1 MKKLFLLLMI
11 AIFAVTVNAQG
22 MYTGGSGT
30 EVKMVTQPNDSL
42 FIEGRYVGV
51 ILEAVKTTGVGTE
64 AYTEYKIALDEFPI
78 NSLKDKIAASLGA
91 HDQQIDYIER
101 FRGKTKAQISGYY
114 LRRAGELKNGR
125 NNWVLF
131 GAAVITAGA
140 IIFPPSLGLGVAA
153 INASGIVLSSI
164 GIITNT
170 VACVKDY
177 KANKMLKKAGDV
189 LME

>member
-125 NNWVLF
+125 NNWSF
-131 GAAVITAGA
+131 GGIAIVTAGLILQPATILGISILSGTAVIT
-140 IIFPPSLGLGVAA
+140 
-153 INASGIVLSSI
+153 
-164 GIITNT
+164 T
-170 VACVKDY
+170 VVVIVKDY